1 MNQRTQCG
9 GRGKVCIKTVL
20 MLQSAL
26 ISVQQKNEVDWDEIR
41 DLGGRVDDFERGVL
55 ENETKMILIKR
66 VLKKSEG

>member
-9 GRGKVCIKTVL
+9 GRAKVCIKTVL

-26 ISVQQKNEVDWDEIR
+26 ISVQQKNEVAWDEIR